1 MREVLI
7 IDDNRSSHGLGNF
20 LRSKGYSAIIAN
32 DFDEGLQNINKSEN
46 LKVVLLSAELSGIS
60 SLKALENIKGEHPE
74 VIVIVVRAGVNTA
87 RKATV
92 LGALDV
98 LSKPIDMEHI
108 DSVLKQAFERLSIR
122 SETSLNSNEEK
133 LKKRVEEWLKEK
145 YPLVGEN
152 KAMFELNKAIG
163 RVARNK
169 VSVLLEGETGTGKG
183 VVARLIH
190 EESGRAKKPFITI
203 DCGAIP
209 SELLENELFGHE
221 KEAFT
226 DAKSEKRGKFEEANK
241 GTLFLDE
248 ISNMTPALQMKLLN
262 VLQIGEVTR
271 LGGTEARSVD
281 VRVISATNQKL
292 REMVGEETFRLDLF
306 HRLCG
311 YEISLP
317 PLRERVEDISLLV
330 PYFLQRIEEENGRL
344 IYGVSEEVMELLK
357 RYNWPGNVRELE
369 NCLKSATVK
378 SQGERILPKDLP
390 EEIQMYEGG
399 RAPEGRVLEMR
410 FSETPETPMYKN
422 LFDLPVVV
430 FCQFISDAKSGVTDE
445 QIVEWWSEFSNDGRN
460 RANKAERKIGN
471 WLVDWNTCWF
481 SLNLLS
487 ERIKAV
493 IDDAISQL
501 LNLRHRIDSEQI
513 VEAEPV
519 SIEGRTLDGS
529 LTAVLHEIVKEHGGN
544 KENAAKE
551 LDISVED
558 LERWLLYWAED
569 GRNDTNNSLQTSLQP
584 SRQIAL
590 FPYDEL
596 IRLLTEPIIVFILE
610 AFSRREWRDKS
621 LSDQM
626 RTVHLALKVLSKRLV
641 RNQGY
646 IYFGGMTFSQIEEN
660 IYRRAPYLY
669 KSPTEAAEALGVVER
684 TFRKRWPKD
693 KLFPSHPTLFTG

>member
-1 MREVLI
+1 MQEVLI
-7 IDDNRSSHGLGNF
+7 IDSNRSSHRLGNF
-20 LRSKGYSAIIAN
+20 LRRKGYSAIIAN
-32 DFDEGLQNINKSEN
+32 DFEDGLQNINESEHP
-46 LKVVLLSAELSGIS
+46 KIVLLSAELSGIS
-60 SLKALENIKGEHPE
+60 SLEALESIKHKHPD

-92 LGALDV
+92 LGALRV

-122 SETSLNSNEEK
+122 TETTANTHEEK
-133 LKKRVEEWLKEK
+133 LKKRVEEWLQEK
-145 YPLVGEN
+145 YPLVGESA
-152 KAMFELNKAIG
+152 AMFELNIAIG
-163 RVARNK
+163 RVACNK

-190 EESGRAKKPFITI
+190 EESERAKKPFVTI

-226 DAKSEKRGKFEEANK
+226 DAKSAKPGKFEEADG

-248 ISNMTPALQMKLLN
+248 VSNMIPALQMKLLN

-271 LGGTEARSVD
+271 LGGTQARRVD

-292 REMVGEETFRLDLF
+292 REMVAEETFRLDLF

-317 PLRERVEDISLLV
+317 PLRERIEDISLLV
-330 PYFLQRIEEENGRL
+330 PYFLQRIEEENGRPM
-344 IYGVSEEVMELLK
+344 YGVSENVKELFK
-357 RYNWPGNVRELE
+357 SYNWPGNVRELE

-390 EEIQMYEGG
+390 EEIQMSEGG
-399 RAPEGRVLEMR
+399 RAPEGKVLEMR
-410 FSETPETPMYKN
+410 FSETPETPIYKN

-430 FCQFISDAKSGVTDE
+430 FCQFISDVKSGVTDAH
-445 QIVEWWSEFSNDGRN
+445 IAAWWAEFSNDGRD

-501 LNLRHRIDSEQI
+501 SDLRQRMDPERIA
-513 VEAEPV
+513 EAEPV
-519 SIEGRTLDGS
+519 SIEGRTLEGS
-529 LTAVLHEIVKEHGGN
+529 LTAVLHEILKEHGGN
-544 KENAAKE
+544 KEKAAKE
-551 LDISVED
+551 LDISVGD
-558 LERWLLYWAED
+558 LEAKLSSNETDNALR
-569 GRNDTNNSLQTSLQP
+569 TSLQP
-584 SRQIAL
+584 SRRIAL

-621 LSDQM
+621 LNDQM
-626 RTVHLALKVLSKRLV
+626 RTVHLALKVLSKRLA
-641 RNQGY
+641 RHQGY
-646 IYFGGMTFSQIEEN
+646 IYFGGMTLAQIEEN

-669 KSPTEAAEALGVVER
+669 KSPTEAAKALGVVER